1 VRYYFSVFYVL
12 FQNSI
17 SRELQFN
24 FNFVLQFIGNILW
37 LLFSLL
43 FFYIVYQHTNSINGW
58 SIHQTFFLVNL
69 NQFIIYIYQ
78 MFFARNIN
86 QLSEIV
92 RMGTLDNY
100 IIKPID
106 LQFLIS
112 FRYIDLRPL
121 FMLPLPLF
129 IMMYIIKTNGY
140 NFSFMD
146 FILSIVAIIMA
157 IIIRYSI
164 GFIIGS
170 FAFLFT
176 RIYALNALQNE
187 FLKYAGYPASIFRGV
202 KEKIFTFIIPVIL
215 IANLPASFV
224 LKLLENKEVL
234 LLYSFFYSI
243 FLFFL
248 SRLIFYKMLEKYTS
262 ASS

>member
-43 FFYIVYQHTNSINGW
+43 FFYIVYQHTDSINGW
-58 SIHQTFFLVNL
+58 SMYQTFFLVNL

-78 MFFARNIN
+78 MFFAKNIN
-86 QLSEIV
+86 QLSEMV

-129 IMMYIIKTNGY
+129 IMIYIIKTNGY
-140 NFSFMD
+140 NFSW
-146 FILSIVAIIMA
+146 
-157 IIIRYSI
+157 
-164 GFIIGS
+164 
-170 FAFLFT
+170 
-176 RIYALNALQNE
+176 
-187 FLKYAGYPASIFRGV
+187 
-202 KEKIFTFIIPVIL
+202 
-215 IANLPASFV
+215 
-224 LKLLENKEVL
+224 
-234 LLYSFFYSI
+234 
-243 FLFFL
+243 
-248 SRLIFYKMLEKYTS
+248 
-262 ASS
+262 